1 MNVLFNVQSLLPPRT
16 GIGLY
21 TQHLIEAL
29 ATRSEVEALAGF
41 LGGRIFWEDALHAFV
56 KEDRS
61 GQAPSALSPRGR
73 LAALKVV
80 MRSVPGAYAARQRL
94 REWQDGR
101 RIDFLAREGFVYH
114 EPNYIPVRYAGPLV
128 ITAHDLSHVRYPQF
142 HPAERVAFLNKHL
155 GAALARAHQ
164 VVTDSH
170 FVAGEIAEV
179 YRVPESKITVTH
191 LGAGAEFHER
201 SAEEVADTLARFGL
215 RHRRFVLSVATLE
228 PRKNVE
234 RLVAAYCTLPEEM
247 RLAFP
252 LVLVGG
258 GGWRDSELL
267 ARVQE
272 LEAKGEAMRTG
283 YLPRDQVVDL
293 YSAAAVFAYPSLYE
307 GFGLPVLEAF
317 ASGTPVLTSNVT
329 SLPEVSGGAAVEV
342 EPTSV
347 EAIADGLR
355 RLLEDSELAREHAVL
370 GLERAKAFSWQKCA
384 EQTLAVYRALA

>member
-1 MNVLFNVQSLLPPRT
+1 MKVLFNVQSLLPPRT

-29 ATRSEVEALAGF
+29 AAGGEVEALAGF
-41 LGGRIFWEDALHAFV
+41 LGGHIYRGDALDAFV
-56 KEDRS
+56 KAEHS
-61 GQAPSALSPRGR
+61 GGGEPSKSPRGR
-73 LAALKVV
+73 LSALKAVV
-80 MRSVPGAYAARQRL
+80 RGIPGAYAARQAL

-101 RIDFLAREGFVYH
+101 RIAELAQGGFVYH

-142 HPAERVAFLNKHL
+142 HPAERVAFLSKHL
-155 GAALARAHQ
+155 RAALERADQ

-179 YRVPESKITVTH
+179 YRIPQSKITVTH
-191 LGAGAEFHER
+191 LGAGAEFRER
-201 SAEEVADTLARFGL
+201 SAEEVAQTLARFGL
-215 RHRRFVLSVATLE
+215 RYRGFVLSVATLE

-234 RLVAAYCTLPEEM
+234 RLVAAYCALPEDM

-258 GGWRDSELL
+258 GGWRDSDLR
-267 ARVQE
+267 ARIQE

-283 YLPRDQVVDL
+283 YLPRAQVVDL

-307 GFGLPVLEAF
+307 GFGLPVLEGF

-329 SLPEVSGGAAVEV
+329 SMPEVSGGAAVEV
-342 EPTSV
+342 DPLSV
-347 EAIADGLR
+347 DAIADGLG
-355 RLLEDSELAREHAVL
+355 RLLANADLAGRHAEL
-370 GLERAKAFSWQKCA
+370 GLSRAKAFSWRACA
-384 EQTLAVYRALA
+384 EQTLAVYRKMA